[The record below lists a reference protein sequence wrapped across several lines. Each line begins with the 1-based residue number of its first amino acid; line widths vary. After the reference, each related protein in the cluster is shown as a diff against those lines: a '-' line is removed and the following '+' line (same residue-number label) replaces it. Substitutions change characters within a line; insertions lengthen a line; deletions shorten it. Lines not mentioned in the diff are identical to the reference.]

1 VRTLL
6 HRDVFARALAA
17 SALALL
23 VLAGCGKQAAAPGV
37 LGQVPAFQL
46 VDETGAPFD
55 AATRLRGQV
64 WVANF
69 IFTRCPD
76 ICPTFTAKL
85 ALVQEKSARMKPA
98 APHLVSFSVDPTHD
112 TPAVLAAYAREHGAR
127 PERWSF
133 LTGDY
138 GAVKAAVEDGIK
150 VHMQE
155 TGKVGDV
162 PTISH
167 GSHFV
172 LVDRALRIR
181 GYYDMNDADAVARV
195 LRDAESVSKE
205 TAP

>member
-1 VRTLL
+1 MFR
-6 HRDVFARALAA
+6 HRDVLACVTA
-17 SALALL
+17 ALL
-23 VLAGCGKQAAAPGV
+23 TLGLLGCTKRAAAPGV

-69 IFTRCPD
+69 IFSRCPD
-76 ICPTFTAKL
+76 ICPAFTAKM
-85 ALVQEKSARMKPA
+85 AIVQEKSANMTPA

-138 GAVKAAVEDGIK
+138 GAVKAAVEGGIK
-150 VHMQE
+150 VHMEE
-155 TGKVGDV
+155 TGKKGDV
-162 PTISH
+162 PVISH

-195 LRDAESVSKE
+195 LRDAEAVSKE
-205 TAP
+205 P